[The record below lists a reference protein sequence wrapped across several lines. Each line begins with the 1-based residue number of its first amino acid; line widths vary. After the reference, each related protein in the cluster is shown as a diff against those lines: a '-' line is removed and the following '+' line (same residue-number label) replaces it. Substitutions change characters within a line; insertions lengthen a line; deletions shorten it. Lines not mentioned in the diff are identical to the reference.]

1 MKFSLLLYAISLM
14 LKRAANKNMEFKE
27 FIKNAQ
33 FKILIKTE
41 DGKHG
46 RLFVFN
52 KGSITSAPGSSNDFN
67 VALVWKDAKT
77 GFAVM
82 TDKSKDASFN
92 AAAQGKLRV
101 EGMSVYAQWFE
112 DSMKFIT

>member
-1 MKFSLLLYAISLM
+1 MRFSFLLFAISLM
-14 LKRAANKNMEFKE
+14 LKRAAKNNSEFKE

-33 FKILIKTE
+33 YKILIKTE

-46 RLFVFN
+46 RLFAFN
-52 KGSITSAPGSSNDFN
+52 KGSVSSAPGNSNDFD

-92 AAAQGKLRV
+92 AAAQGNLRV

-112 DSMKFIT
+112 DSMKIIT